1 MKVPAGPIGDNGKSA
16 DQVTPY
22 LAPTPDWRG
31 PWTPRFLVSRLLAL
45 FFLGCAALY
54 VLTTLCAI
62 VNFSWRQPM
71 FDQWRMYET
80 FLELP
85 FPQNVLQLENGHRP
99 IIPNLF
105 RVAEI
110 RWLGGNQLLQIS
122 IGTICAFLT
131 WLAMAVT
138 AWKARK
144 LPLIARAVGVMLAT
158 LGLFWLANARI
169 LLHGNESLHAYLL
182 TLAVVGAVLCT
193 YEAKRRNSLGWLCAG
208 TAACVIAMFCF
219 GPGVASFPAVVLL
232 GLALRLPWRW
242 LLLPIGVLAV
252 GLLIYVFALPGS
264 QGVREMVDLR
274 PIDSLRTIA
283 RWLSSPWINGWL
295 GFSDPP
301 LAPWMAEQNG
311 TGAIWLRA
319 SANRFVALT
328 GHDWHECST
337 AIGLAGIVG
346 FGVRCTIALARRNC
360 PDRLEALLLGVGLF
374 ALATAAVIGIG
385 RVDYLSQFPS
395 ETYSDRYLVWPSL
408 FWMSLLMLL
417 MRDAAL
423 LPGRAARTVAYAF
436 CTVLPAVLLATH
448 SLGAGWGA
456 TVYRIAQQ
464 TGAQLRSGIYDEAH
478 FPAESRGAEIE
489 QREID
494 LLRRQRIGMFAEP
507 AWQRLDTHWSGSLAA
522 ADDTAIEVQWLPS
535 IDTPDAKRPAAHIE
549 GWVTRGIGTL
559 RQRGQLVV
567 VSDDGIVAG
576 FAEFSFVR
584 PNARSLLLDVPF
596 KRGFDGYIR
605 NYDSQTK
612 YTLAVVDFDTN
623 RGFALATLP
632 ALSPSTNP

>member
-1 MKVPAGPIGDNGKSA
+1 MRAPAGPIGGNGKSA
-16 DQVTPY
+16 GHG
-22 LAPTPDWRG
+22 APHLTANAGWRG
-31 PWTPRFLVSRLLAL
+31 PWTGPLLVSRLFAL
-45 FFLGCAALY
+45 CFLGCAAIY
-54 VLTTLCAI
+54 ALTTLCAI

-80 FLELP
+80 FLGLP

-122 IGTICAFLT
+122 VGTVCAFLT
-131 WLAMAVT
+131 WLAIASA
-138 AWKARK
+138 AWNTRT
-144 LPLIARAVGVMLAT
+144 LPLIARAIGVMLAT

-182 TLAVVGAVLCT
+182 TLAVVGAALCT
-193 YEAKRRNSLGWLCAG
+193 FEAKRRDSLGWLCAG
-208 TAACVIAMFCF
+208 TGACVIAMFCF

-232 GLALRLPWRW
+232 GFALRLPWRW
-242 LLLPIGVLAV
+242 LLLPIGVLAIC
-252 GLLIYVFALPGS
+252 LLIYVLALPGS
-264 QGVREMVDLR
+264 QGVREMVGLR
-274 PIDSLRTIA
+274 PIESARVIA

-301 LAPWMAEQNG
+301 LAPWMAEQTG
-311 TGAIWLRA
+311 TGALWLRT

-328 GHDWHECST
+328 GHDWHEWST
-337 AIGLAGIVG
+337 VIGLAGIGG
-346 FGVRCTIALARRNC
+346 FGVRCTIALVRRNC
-360 PDRLEALLLGVGLF
+360 SDRLEALLLGVGLF
-374 ALATAAVIGIG
+374 ALATAVVIGIG
-385 RVDYLSQFPS
+385 RVDYLQQFPK

-417 MRDAAL
+417 VRDAAL
-423 LPGRAARTVAYAF
+423 LPGRCARTVAYAF
-436 CTVLPAVLLATH
+436 CAILPVMLVATH

-464 TGAQLRSGIYDEAH
+464 TSAQLRSGIYDETH
-478 FPAESRGAEIE
+478 FPAEARGAEIE
-489 QREID
+489 RHEID
-494 LLRRQRIGMFAEP
+494 LLRTQRIAMFAEP
-507 AWQRLDTHWSGSLAA
+507 AWQRLGTHWSGSLQPAE
-522 ADDTAIEVQWLPS
+522 DTAVEVHWLPS
-535 IDTPDAKRPAAHIE
+535 IDASNAARPSAHIE
-549 GWVTRGIGTL
+549 GWVTRGIGSL

-567 VSDDGIVAG
+567 LSGDRIVAG

-584 PNARSLLLDVPF
+584 PNARSLLLDVPL

-605 NYDSQTK
+605 DYDSKTK
-612 YTLAVVDFDTN
+612 YTLAVVDFDAN
-623 RGFALATLP
+623 RAFALTTLP
-632 ALSPSTNP
+632 APDASTYR

>member
-1 MKVPAGPIGDNGKSA
+1 MESAGSIDGGKPAGLVMPNTA
-16 DQVTPY
+16 VTGGCH
-22 LAPTPDWRG
+22 G
-31 PWTPRFLVSRLLAL
+31 PWSFPFLASRLFAL

-54 VLTTLCAI
+54 ALTTLCAI

-80 FLELP
+80 FLGLP

-105 RVAEI
+105 RVAET

-131 WLAMAVT
+131 WLAIAAT
-138 AWKARK
+138 AWNARK
-144 LPLIARAVGVMLAT
+144 LPLIARAIGVMLAT

-169 LLHGNESLHAYLL
+169 LLHGNESLHVYLL
-182 TLAVVGAVLCT
+182 TLAVVGAALCT
-193 YEAKRRNSLGWLCAG
+193 FEAKRRDSLGWLCAG
-208 TAACVIAMFCF
+208 TGASAIAMFCF
-219 GPGVASFPAVVLL
+219 GPGVASFPAIVLL
-232 GLALRLPWRW
+232 GLVLRLPWRW
-242 LLLPIGVLAV
+242 LLLPIGVLA
-252 GLLIYVFALPGS
+252 GCLLIYLLALPGS
-264 QGVREMVDLR
+264 QGVREMVGLR
-274 PIDSLRTIA
+274 PVDSMLTIA

-295 GFSDPP
+295 GFSEPP

-311 TGAIWLRA
+311 TAVLWLRA
-319 SANRFVALT
+319 SANRVVAFT
-328 GHDWHECST
+328 GHDWREMST
-337 AIGLAGIVG
+337 VIGLAGIFG
-346 FGVRCTIALARRNC
+346 FGIRCAIAGARRDC
-360 PDRLEALLLGVGLF
+360 PDRLEALLLGLGLF

-385 RVDYLSQFPS
+385 RVDYLQQYPS

-417 MRDAAL
+417 MHDAAV
-423 LPGRAARTVAYAF
+423 LPGRGARTVAYVF
-436 CTVLPAVLLATH
+436 CATLPAVLLATH

-464 TGAQLRSGIYDEAH
+464 TSAQLRSGIYDEAH

-494 LLRRQRIGMFAEP
+494 LLRTQRIAMFAEP
-507 AWQRLDTHWSGSLAA
+507 AWQRLDTHWSGTLET
-522 ADDTAIEVQWLPS
+522 ADDTAIEVHWLPP
-535 IDTPDAKRPAAHIE
+535 IDTPDANRPAAHIE
-549 GWVTRGIGTL
+549 GWVTRGIGTV

-567 VSDDGIVAG
+567 LSEDRIVAG
-576 FAEFSFVR
+576 FAEYSFVR
-584 PNARSLLLDVPF
+584 PNARSLLLDVPS

-605 NYDSQTK
+605 NYDNKTK
-612 YTLAVVDFDTN
+612 YTLAVADFGAN
-623 RGFALATLP
+623 RAFSLTSLP
-632 ALSPSTNP
+632 APSSATNP